1 MLTKVKLETR
11 LIEFD
16 SWVKDSLFKREH
28 KAGTEI
34 LEQAVDIHLIN
45 LYLELN
51 LHELLA
57 DNSEPMVLSDKLG
70 FSDSSW
76 IALLA
81 ILNRLADRYDF
92 INCIEDPTVSGIE
105 SNRFEAVTKPEDRS
119 KELPGLYV
127 AMKALGNDYIAPLEF
142 LEFGRTH
149 FVRSLRDD
157 HEFMDRVLTGQEKE
171 FNETWDRATNTDP
184 LQDIHGIMGA
194 KAVDMLFEGG
204 TILEVGGGTGN
215 GMRNNL
221 DALIEA
227 EKASSVENYIFTDV
241 SMQFILNTRRSFQDR
256 YSHIQCDWRLLN
268 INKDWAAQRLEANS
282 VDMVYGV
289 NAAHIAMHTVDFL
302 NECKRVLKP
311 GGCVVFSER
320 LRRFEGDMAPREI
333 VLNLATYHRTA
344 AIRHPEYRPAHA
356 YLSGDNWIRA
366 CELAEFSDVSIWPGA
381 ESSNEYFPDQ
391 YAAVIVARV

>member
-1 MLTKVKLETR
+1 VQRMLTKVKLETR

-221 DALIEA
+221 DA
-227 EKASSVENYIFTDV
+227 
-241 SMQFILNTRRSFQDR
+241 FQDR